1 MGVVVQ
7 APVAALVLSLD
18 GFEGPLDVLLE
29 LARRQK
35 VDLTTLPILPLAE
48 QYLAFVQAARDRH
61 LELAAEYLVMAAWL
75 TYLKSRLLLPEP
87 EEEAPDPDAMAA
99 ALALRLRRL
108 DAMQKAAG
116 DLAARDRLGDRR
128 LVRGAPDG
136 LTVRVEHSY
145 RSDLGGLLRA
155 YATVLARKPAARLA
169 MKPPV
174 LFSVDRALEHIVRH
188 LGGPDWRDL
197 VALVPATRGDTDRRS
212 ALASSLVA
220 SLELAKDGRLELRQ
234 DRPFGP
240 VMVRAR

>member
-35 VDLTTLPILPLAE
+35 VDLSKLPILPLAE
-48 QYLAFVQAARDRH
+48 QYLAFVQAARNRH

-87 EEEAPDPDAMAA
+87 EAEAPDPDAMAA
-99 ALALRLRRL
+99 ALAHRLRRL
-108 DAMQKAAG
+108 DAMQKAAA
-116 DLAARDRLGDRR
+116 DLAARDRLGERR
-128 LVRGAPDG
+128 LGRGAPDG
-136 LTVRVEHSY
+136 LVVRIDQVF
-145 RSDLGGLLRA
+145 RSDMGGLLRA
-155 YATVLARKPAARLA
+155 YATVLARKPAARLE

-197 VALVPATRGDTDRRS
+197 LALLPRTQDETDRRS

-220 SLELAKDGRLELRQ
+220 SLELAKDGRLELKQ
-234 DRPFGP
+234 ERPFGP
-240 VMVRAR
+240 VMVRGR